1 MDQDPSLEHL
11 RDKSIFTTGEAADL
25 CRVSQQTII
34 RCFDNGRLQGFR
46 VPGSKFRRIPRAE
59 LLRFMRENDIPFGVL
74 GETKHTALLV
84 DDDPETVRRIEESL
98 AADGEW
104 SLVVATNALE
114 AGMELERTAPDLL
127 IVDAALPDLEPASA
141 FGQIRRRDRF
151 AGLRIVFTG
160 GAGDEDR
167 LRNAR
172 LAGGEVLRKPFE
184 IESLRQLMRNGGSR

>member
-11 RDKSIFTTGEAADL
+11 RDKSIFTTGEAAEL

-34 RCFDNGRLQGFR
+34 RCFDNGRLHGFR

-59 LLRFMRENDIPFGVL
+59 LIRFMRENEIPLGLL

-98 AADGEW
+98 ASDAEW

-114 AGMELERTAPDLL
+114 AGMELERSTPDLM
-127 IVDAALPDLEPASA
+127 IVDAALPDLDPASA
-141 FGQIRRRDRF
+141 FGRIRRRERF

-160 GAGDEDR
+160 GAGDEER
-167 LRNAR
+167 LRSAR

-184 IESLRQLMRNGGSR
+184 MDSLRLLMRNGGGR

>member
-1 MDQDPSLEHL
+1 MDQDPSVEHL
-11 RDKSIFTTGEAADL
+11 RDKSIFTTGEAAEL

-59 LLRFMRENDIPFGVL
+59 LMRFMRENDIPLGIL

-84 DDDPETVRRIEESL
+84 DDDPETVRRIEESF
-98 AADGEW
+98 ASDGEW
-104 SLVVATNALE
+104 SLVVATNAFE
-114 AGMELERTAPDLL
+114 AGMELERTTPDLL
-127 IVDAALPDLEPASA
+127 IVDAALPDLDPAIA
-141 FGQIRRRDRF
+141 FGRIRRRDRF

-160 GAGDEDR
+160 GAGDEER
-167 LRNAR
+167 LRSAR

-184 IESLRQLMRNGGSR
+184 LESLRQLMRNGGPR

>member
-11 RDKSIFTTGEAADL
+11 REKSIFTTGEAAEL

-59 LLRFMRENDIPFGVL
+59 LMRFMRENDIPLGIL

-84 DDDPETVRRIEESL
+84 DDDPETVRRIEESF
-98 AADGEW
+98 ASDADWG
-104 SLVVATNALE
+104 LVVATNAFE
-114 AGMELERTAPDLL
+114 AGMELERITPDLL
-127 IVDAALPDLEPASA
+127 ILDAALPDLDPAST
-141 FGQIRRRDRF
+141 FGKIRRRDRF

-160 GAGDEDR
+160 GAGDEER
-167 LRNAR
+167 LRSAR

-184 IESLRQLMRNGGSR
+184 LESLRQLMRNGGPR

>member
-1 MDQDPSLEHL
+1 MDQAPSLEHL

-46 VPGSKFRRIPRAE
+46 VPGSRFRRIPRAE
-59 LLRFMRENDIPFGVL
+59 LLRFMRENGIPFGIL

-127 IVDAALPDLEPASA
+127 IVDAALPDLDPASA
-141 FGQIRRRDRF
+141 FDRIRRRDRF

-160 GAGDEDR
+160 GAGDEER
-167 LRNAR
+167 LRHVR
-172 LAGGEVLRKPFE
+172 LAGGEVLRKPFD
-184 IESLRQLMRNGGSR
+184 IESLRQLMRNGGPR